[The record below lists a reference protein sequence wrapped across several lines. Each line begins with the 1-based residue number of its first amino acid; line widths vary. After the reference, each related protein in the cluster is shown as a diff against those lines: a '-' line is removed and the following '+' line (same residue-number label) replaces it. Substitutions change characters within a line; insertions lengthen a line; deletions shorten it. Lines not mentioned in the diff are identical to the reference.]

1 MIFTEML
8 NQPQHD
14 NISMNEAKTDISTTI
29 DWEAI
34 RAKFPVLHQE
44 VNGKPLVYLDNGA
57 SSQMPSDVIERLNT
71 YHSKEHA
78 NVHRGIHS
86 LSQSATDEYEATR
99 EKVRALINAET
110 LEEII
115 FTTGTTDSINL
126 VAQSYGRTFLKEG
139 DEIIVSQME
148 HHANI
153 VPWQMVAEQ
162 TGAVLRVIPM
172 DENGELIMDKFYE
185 LLSDRTKLVA
195 VIHVSN
201 ALGTINPVEEIIEA
215 AHRTGAVVLI
225 DGAQSVPHSKVDMK
239 ALDADFYTF
248 SAHKMCGPTG
258 FGILY
263 GKKEL
268 LEKMPPYRGGGD
280 MIDKVSFEKTTYNDL
295 PHKFEAGTP
304 PIAAGI
310 GLGVAIDF
318 LNEIGMDNIAAR
330 EAELVEIAT
339 SKLKEIDGVKL
350 IGTAGKKAS
359 VISFLIDGIH
369 PTDAGTIMDKEGIAV
384 RTGHHCAQPVMD
396 YFSIPGTLRASISF
410 YNNEDDI
417 NRLVEAVKYTQEFFA

>member
-1 MIFTEML
+1 MPNTSVNIATSINWKTIR
-8 NQPQHD
+8 NQ
-14 NISMNEAKTDISTTI
+14 
-29 DWEAI
+29 
-34 RAKFPVLHQE
+34 FPVLQQE

-57 SSQMPSDVIERLNT
+57 SSQMPRQVIDRLND
-71 YHSKEHA
+71 YHSNEHA

-86 LSQSATDEYEATR
+86 LSQKATDAFEATR
-99 EKVRALINAET
+99 EKVKSFINAGSQ
-110 LEEII
+110 EEVI

-126 VAQSYGRTFLKEG
+126 VAQSYGRTFLSEG

-162 TGAVLRVIPM
+162 TGAVIKVIPM
-172 DENGELIMDKFYE
+172 DEDGNLMMDAFHA
-185 LLSDRTKLVA
+185 LLSKKTAIVA
-195 VIHVSN
+195 LIHVSN

-215 AHRTGAVVLI
+215 AHAKNAVVLI
-225 DGAQSVPHSKVDMK
+225 DGAQSVPHTNVDVQ

-268 LEKMPPYRGGGD
+268 LNKMPPYRGGGD
-280 MIDKVSFEKTTYNDL
+280 MIDKVTFEKTTYNDL

-310 GLGVAIDF
+310 GLGTAIDF
-318 LNEIGMDNIAAR
+318 LNEIGMENIARR
-330 EAELVEIAT
+330 EAELLDYAT
-339 SKLKEIDGVKL
+339 KKLSTIDGLRFVGQAKE
-350 IGTAGKKAS
+350 KAS
-359 VISFLIDGIH
+359 VISFLLDGIH

-396 YFSIPGTLRASISF
+396 YYNIPGTLRASISF

-417 NRLVEAVKYTQEFFA
+417 DRLAEAIIYTKEFFV

>member
-1 MIFTEML
+1 M
-8 NQPQHD
+8 
-14 NISMNEAKTDISTTI
+14 
-29 DWEAI
+29 DWETI
-34 RAKFPVLHQE
+34 RNQFPVLQQE

-57 SSQMPSDVIERLNT
+57 SSQMPQSVIDRLNA
-71 YHSKEHA
+71 YHSNEHA

-86 LSQSATDEYEATR
+86 LSQKATDAYEATR
-99 EKVRALINAET
+99 TKVKDFINASS
-110 LEEII
+110 LEEVI

-126 VAQSYGRTFLKEG
+126 VANSYGSTFLKEG

-162 TGAVLRVIPM
+162 TGAVLKVIPM
-172 DENGELIMDKFYE
+172 DEQGNLMMDAFQA
-185 LLSDRTKLVA
+185 LLSEKTAIVA
-195 VIHVSN
+195 LIHVSN

-215 AHRTGAVVLI
+215 AHSKNAVVLI
-225 DGAQSVPHSKVDMK
+225 DGAQSVPHTKVDVQ
-239 ALDADFYTF
+239 ALNADFYTF

-258 FGILY
+258 FGVLY

-268 LEKMPPYRGGGD
+268 LNKMPPYRGGGD
-280 MIDKVSFEKTTYNDL
+280 MIDKVTFEKTTYNDL

-310 GLGVAIDF
+310 GLGAAIDF
-318 LNEIGMDNIAAR
+318 LNEIGMENIAAR
-330 EAELVEIAT
+330 EAELLDYAT
-339 SKLKEIDGVKL
+339 QKLSEIDGFRFVGEAKH
-350 IGTAGKKAS
+350 KAS
-359 VISFLIDGIH
+359 VISFLLDGIH

-396 YFSIPGTLRASISF
+396 YYNIPGTLRASISF
-410 YNNEDDI
+410 YNNEADI
-417 NRLVEAVKYTQEFFA
+417 DRLVDAIIYTKEFFA